1 MRCASLIRPT
11 AGAPAVGRISDAH
24 RKQQGVDRFPIERDP
39 GVLAALEMRNYLK
52 NHHYETEV
60 MPCAFRTIEQVMAV
74 ADCARIALPVKL
86 LELLRVA
93 APTV

>member
-1 MRCASLIRPT
+1 
-11 AGAPAVGRISDAH
+11 
-24 RKQQGVDRFPIERDP
+24 
-39 GVLAALEMRNYLK
+39 MRNYLK